1 MVKVSFEP
9 EEIVLDLENL
19 SENQIQEISEKSF
32 DFRFSGF
39 SIQERITS
47 LGSKEGGPKQVVLM
61 LEDEAGIEI
70 SRTTTGKDGMFTFDN
85 LING

>member
-1 MVKVSFEP
+1 
-9 EEIVLDLENL
+9 
-19 SENQIQEISEKSF
+19 
-32 DFRFSGF
+32 
-39 SIQERITS
+39 